1 VKPELLAPG
10 GSFLSAYYAFQ
21 AGADGVYLGMKEFS
35 ARKAAANFTPAQLR
49 RLLGIARQRG
59 GRVYLALNTVVREQE
74 LLRAAESLHLAQEL
88 GLDGVIVQDLGIAE
102 LARRH
107 FPSLAL
113 HASTQMAV
121 HNAAGLRAAKELG
134 FRRVI
139 LARELDLETI
149 RGLREANPDIELEV
163 FIHGAL
169 CYSFSGLCLA
179 SWALTGRSGNR
190 GDCAQICRSRFRLED
205 REGRVAEGRA
215 GEGRGAEG
223 YFFSSRDLYLGPAV
237 RELAALGI
245 DALKIE
251 GRMKSPEYVFYTV
264 KLYRAILDR
273 GEQLRG
279 EELAEL
285 ERSSAL
291 GFARERTP
299 AYLRDLRGE
308 RLIDA
313 DFPGHRGAALGTV
326 QAVRDGWAAL
336 RLEAD
341 LSLRDGLQY
350 FEVGGEPIQFSVRA
364 IRRGGREIPVARRG
378 ESVEVQLPVEVGR
391 RRAGFP
397 VEGQPLFQLSSRSLD
412 LPQPREGG
420 FRPFRVPCPGRVEL
434 SGSAGAPVAGPPA
447 VGPAVLRVILAMPAG
462 GEFSWQT
469 QVPLVRADT
478 RRDFAS
484 ILAEVFVESGDC
496 LLTLARP
503 ELDNRTGLPDD
514 ALFVPPSALKKA
526 RAAFYRALADAL
538 EARRL
543 ARLEAVA
550 RDGKGVAAQPQVP
563 PTPVVEA
570 PAAAMHPEPTA
581 ALLRRA
587 ARRQDLS
594 PLHDEGDPAP
604 HPFVGSGRLK
614 LEELAS
620 VEGYRILPLP
630 PVARAKDPAGRALE
644 LIEAHPEERFVIG
657 LSNLAHLE
665 LARRLAALPNV
676 RFFADFPLY
685 AANRFTVDFLAR
697 KVPGLLF
704 VTHWL
709 EDDDDG
715 VRALETAA
723 GLPLVRLEQSFQPPL
738 FYGMG
743 CPRGQ
748 GSLPVGG
755 RTGCRGCPGG
765 FDAALRQGRTR
776 FLLRVRDCIAY
787 LYAQPRRRDRVEPES
802 TPSGA
807 GAATGTSA
815 AE

>member
-21 AGADGVYLGMKEFS
+21 AGADGVYLGMQEFS
-35 ARKAAANFTPAQLR
+35 ARQAAPNFTPEQLR
-49 RLLGIARQRG
+49 RLLGVARERG

-74 LLRAAESLHLAQEL
+74 LPRAAEILYLAESLA
-88 GLDGVIVQDLGIAE
+88 LDGVIVQDLGIAE

-121 HNAAGLRAAKELG
+121 HNAAGLRVARELG

-139 LARELDLETI
+139 LARELDLDTI
-149 RGLREANPDIELEV
+149 RRLREGNLDIELEV

-190 GDCAQICRSRFRLED
+190 GDCAQICRSRFR
-205 REGRVAEGRA
+205 
-215 GEGRGAEG
+215 GEHGEG
-223 YFFSSRDLYLGPAV
+223 YFFSSRDLYLGKAV

-251 GRMKSPEYVFYTV
+251 GRMKSPEYVFHTV

-273 GEQLRG
+273 GEELGG
-279 EELAEL
+279 EELTEL
-285 ERSSAL
+285 ERRSAL

-299 AYLRDLRGE
+299 AYLRDPRGE

-313 DFPGHRGAALGTV
+313 DFPGHRGALLGMV
-326 QAVRDGWAAL
+326 RAVRGGWAAL

-350 FEVGGEPIQFSVRA
+350 FAAEGREPVQFSVRA
-364 IRRGGREIPVARRG
+364 IRRGGREVPLARRG
-378 ESVEVQLPVEVGR
+378 ESVEVQLPPGGLEPG
-391 RRAGFP
+391 
-397 VEGQPLFQLSSRSLD
+397 EGQPLFQLSSRFLD
-412 LPQPREGG
+412 LPQPKEGG
-420 FRPFRVPCPGRVEL
+420 FRPYRVPCAGTVEL
-434 SGSAGAPVAGPPA
+434 SGSAGAEPGAPAG
-447 VGPAVLRVILAMPAG
+447 GPAAMRVWLALPQGG

-469 QVPLVRADT
+469 GIPLERAAS
-478 RRDFAS
+478 RRDFAA
-484 ILAEVFVESGDC
+484 ILAEVFAESGDC
-496 LLTLARP
+496 LYTLGNPAL
-503 ELDNRTGLPDD
+503 ENRTGLPND

-526 RAAFYRALADAL
+526 RVAFYRALGEAL
-538 EARRL
+538 EARR
-543 ARLEAVA
+543 RGRMEAVA
-550 RDGKGVAAQPQVP
+550 EDGVSSGRKPATAARMEAVAEDGVSSGRK
-563 PTPVVEA
+563 
-570 PAAAMHPEPTA
+570 PATA
-581 ALLRRA
+581 NEALLRRV

-594 PLHDEGDPAP
+594 PLHEHGDPAP
-604 HPFVGSGRLK
+604 HPFAGGSAHVK
-614 LEELAS
+614 LEELAR
-620 VEGYRILPLP
+620 VEGYRVLPLP
-630 PVARAKDPAGRALE
+630 PVARAEDHLGWAVE
-644 LIEAHPEERFVIG
+644 LIQAHPEERFAVG

-665 LARRLAALPNV
+665 LPRRLDGRPNV

-685 AANRFTVDFLAR
+685 LANRFTVAFLGR
-697 KVPGLLF
+697 QVPGLLF
-704 VTHWL
+704 ATHWL
-709 EDDDDG
+709 EGSEEDA
-715 VRALETAA
+715 RALEATVD
-723 GLPLVRLEQSFQPPL
+723 LPLVRLEESFRPPL

-748 GSLPVGG
+748 GVLRVGG
-755 RTGCRGCPGG
+755 RGGCRECSGG
-765 FDAALRQGRTR
+765 FDAFLTQGKNR
-776 FLLRVRDCIAY
+776 FRLSVRSCSAY
-787 LYAQPRRRDRVEPES
+787 LYAWPREAS

-815 AE
+815 AG